1 MEANQ
6 IIDLISLASQGFS
19 GQVLLIDPRI
29 LLASIILSIALL
41 LVPPRL
47 ATALG
52 SFGLALLGILL
63 VIEPNYA
70 VIIFG
75 FGCVLLGL
83 IRLRRKLIA
92 MEQKLGELTRTVEG
106 LEVAENRRFMRELN
120 SPISVSSFAQDGPSI
135 ISSEEINLVAENH
148 N

>member
-1 MEANQ
+1 MEASQ
-6 IIDLISLASQGFS
+6 IIDLISLASQGS
-19 GQVLLIDPRI
+19 SRQVLLIDPRV

-41 LVPPRL
+41 MVPPRL

-70 VIIFG
+70 IIIFG
-75 FGCVLLGL
+75 IGSALLGL
-83 IRLRRKLIA
+83 MHLRRKLAA
-92 MEQKLGELTRTVEG
+92 MEQQLDELTRTVEG
-106 LEVAENRRFMRELN
+106 LEVSENRRFMRELN
-120 SPISVSSFAQDGPSI
+120 SPIPVSSFAQDGPSI
-135 ISSEEINLVAENH
+135 VSSDEINLAAENH